1 MKSKQPTAIDSPS
14 ASSAS
19 SAISPQHIAIIMD
32 GNNRWAKK
40 RLLPGVGG
48 HKAGVEAI
56 RNVLSVCEKYH
67 VRVLTLFAFS
77 SENWQRP
84 EEEVG
89 ALMGLF
95 LAYLKREVK
104 DLHNKGIRIRFIGKR
119 DRLSDEIVM
128 QMENAELLTQANT
141 VSTLVLAVDY
151 GGHWDI
157 VNASREIAQQLA
169 EGKIALEHI
178 DEQLLDRHIALGD
191 LPKPDLCIRTGG
203 EYRISNF
210 LLWQLSY
217 SELYFT
223 DCYWPDFKEQQMEEA
238 IAAYALRQRRFGK
251 TSEQLQQ
258 PQAPSTD
265 ETANPQA
272 ELQWQSLDTLSVSEP
287 PQSNTG
293 QS

>member
-14 ASSAS
+14 ASSVS

-128 QMENAELLTQANT
+128 QILEIIYYQFLGLSDFFYP
-141 VSTLVLAVDY
+141 VFTLIIYRKLC
-151 GGHWDI
+151 
-157 VNASREIAQQLA
+157 N
-169 EGKIALEHI
+169 LESF
-178 DEQLLDRHIALGD
+178 
-191 LPKPDLCIRTGG
+191 
-203 EYRISNF
+203 RIIF
-210 LLWQLSY
+210 
-217 SELYFT
+217 
-223 DCYWPDFKEQQMEEA
+223 
-238 IAAYALRQRRFGK
+238 
-251 TSEQLQQ
+251 
-258 PQAPSTD
+258 
-265 ETANPQA
+265 
-272 ELQWQSLDTLSVSEP
+272 
-287 PQSNTG
+287 
-293 QS
+293 